1 MPTMLPTFT
10 SGPDP
15 SFSSSTW
22 IPPFKVRFGVFPGVA
37 AASLAALFLG
47 VLADLSSP
55 LVSALGVLTSALGVF
70 ASVLAVSASAL
81 GVFASVFA
89 GLASFFGVL
98 PSAFGVFESALGVL
112 TSPFDTTGR
121 LLRQTQK
128 LQKRSF

>member
-55 LVSALGVLTSALGVF
+55 LVSALGVLTSALGVLAVF
-70 ASVLAVSASAL
+70 ASAFGVLASAFGVLASAL
-81 GVFASVFA
+81 GVFAST
-89 GLASFFGVL
+89 
-98 PSAFGVFESALGVL
+98 LGVL
-112 TSPFDTTGR
+112 AS
-121 LLRQTQK
+121 
-128 LQKRSF
+128 